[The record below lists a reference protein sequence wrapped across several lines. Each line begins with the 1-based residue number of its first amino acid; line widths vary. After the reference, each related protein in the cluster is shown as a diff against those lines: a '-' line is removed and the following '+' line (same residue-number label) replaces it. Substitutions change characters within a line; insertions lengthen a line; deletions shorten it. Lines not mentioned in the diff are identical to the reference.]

1 MSLLKDF
8 ENKLES
14 LFEGFFAKSFR
25 SGLHPLEIAKKLTRT
40 MEENKMVSVSRVYAP
55 NSYTVFVSPRD
66 KQKLTAFEA
75 GLKLELQEF
84 LKSKAKE
91 EGLTILGTPEIEIV
105 DRKELA
111 LGEIKVESKLITPQG
126 LPADRQAGLPD
137 DEDASP
143 EPEELGP
150 SRASLVSLGDPGEV
164 FPLVKDTVTIGRLES
179 NDIVVDDPEVSR
191 VHAEIRR
198 SKGQFVLVDLG
209 STNGTLVGKRRVQ
222 AERLK
227 HKDVLS
233 LGKTDF
239 EFRRE

>member
-25 SGLHPLEIAKKLTRT
+25 SGLHPLEIAKKLART
-40 MEENKMVSVSRVYAP
+40 MEEKKMVSVSRVYAP

-111 LGEIKVESKLITPQG
+111 LGEIKIESKLIPPQ
-126 LPADRQAGLPD
+126 GLPD

>member
-40 MEENKMVSVSRVYAP
+40 MEEKKMMSVSRVYAP

-111 LGEIKVESKLITPQG
+111 LGEIKIESKLITPQD
-126 LPADRQAGLPD
+126 LPVRQAGLPD
-137 DEDASP
+137 DEELSP

-150 SRASLVSLGDPGEV
+150 SRASLVSLGDPREV
-164 FPLVKDTVTIGRLES
+164 FPLAKDTVTIGRLES

-198 SKGQFVLVDLG
+198 SKDQFVLVDLG
-209 STNGTLVGKRRVQ
+209 STNGTLVGKKRVQ
-222 AERLK
+222 VERLN
-227 HKDVLS
+227 HKDVLT